1 MNETAWRFRVERRYA
16 SGRAE
21 RYPEL
26 LRDLAD
32 QKAQLVFVLNQKVA
46 HVLGVVLPQAL
57 LLRADEV
64 IR

>member
-1 MNETAWRFRVERRYA
+1 MNETAWRFRVVRRYA

-26 LRDLAD
+26 LCDVAD
-32 QKAQLVFVLNQKVA
+32 QKAQRVFVLNQKVA
-46 HVLGVVLPQAL
+46 HVLGVVLPQAM